1 MNRLIILISV
11 IPTHHVFTSICVVS
25 DVGPESEM
33 CCGVQEVQQDHE
45 GGDEQNENVD
55 DEVFDR
61 IRGGKLGL
69 GRRGAI
75 ISGVKCDSTT
85 SREFTFA

>member
-69 GRRGAI
+69 GRHHLRGQ
-75 ISGVKCDSTT
+75 V
-85 SREFTFA
+85 